1 MKLLKRMLLI
11 NWHYFSHSMIEFK
24 TLNFLTGQ
32 NAAGKSTIIDAL
44 QVVMLGETRSHIF
57 NKAANDKSERTL
69 IGYLKGELGDDGET
83 GFRYLRDGDFNAYIV
98 LEFYDTV
105 KDKSY
110 ITGIIFD
117 VYSDG
122 TQKNS
127 FFIADCEI
135 PENQFLNQGI
145 PINRNTLKQLLNH
158 QSNKKFSFYESQT
171 VYRQHLM
178 AKCGNIKHKF
188 FGLFKKAVPFSPIS
202 DIESFITEY
211 ITDIKGKPDIEEMQQ
226 NLRYYKRL
234 EKDAEAIQD
243 RIIKLEF
250 IEKTHQDYANK
261 MKRQLLHEEIAALG
275 QLKSYGNQF
284 EKLTIRLGDA
294 LQQLEEISRS
304 IEGHSIQ
311 KNELETLRDAL
322 IKERA
327 QSDVQSK
334 LDALNQQIEQ
344 EETKI
349 KSWLSQF
356 NETVKRFKTLA
367 QRYRELEQNQ
377 DQGHT
382 QNEHGDIDKLST
394 EILELTVNAL
404 KPSTA
409 EMIKSFNEFLNK
421 WHASNQ
427 EILATLKG
435 KALELSNQIKESKAT
450 LSDLEKGIKP
460 FPQNVVMLKRLLE
473 SKGIGHVT
481 ILSEVLDV
489 VDMRW
494 KNVIEGYLH
503 TQKFYLFVD
512 EADFEAA
519 LKIYDTEKNK
529 QGLYDVGLVD
539 VARLKTQRPQA
550 RELSLAH
557 LVTTAHEGAR
567 VFIDYTLGNVITC
580 DTITELRNHSIGITD
595 TGMLYQ
601 NYVARQLNPE
611 RWRVPYIGR
620 HAISSQIEM
629 IKSQLI
635 EHQETKVNLDAQVS
649 VYTEKCAISAMSE
662 YELNVHLEALG
673 RLSDFSVSQDKIQ
686 SLNLEKDRLD
696 LTYLSQ
702 LEKKIDENK
711 VELEE
716 IHQIIMRCSSEQ
728 GEARGEIHR
737 LKSELIPS
745 VQAQL
750 EDQKALVD
758 SVRFNQIRDEAAT
771 RFEKLLSDLQPPE
784 QITVNYSRSAKAAS
798 TDKDNSKSELIKKR
812 EDYNRTYH
820 MSHDASAESN
830 LIFEQALITLKES
843 NLPEYAGKIK
853 DAKEKTYEQFKDEFL
868 AKLKENIDTV
878 FAQIKELN
886 TAIKDSPFGTDL
898 YRFEVKPKSEMRLY
912 YDMIMDEL
920 LLKDSMSI
928 LSYAFNQKHH
938 EAIDELF
945 RMIVNVGDEVS
956 ADQRIMLEKNI
967 AYYTD
972 YRSYL
977 NFDLI
982 VKDQNGEEQRLSK
995 TLLKKSGGETQT
1007 PFYLSVLASFA
1018 HMYRIAHS
1026 GSSSETIRLIV
1037 FDESFS
1043 KMDQQRIE
1051 ESLKLLRKFNLQA
1064 IISAPPD
1071 KIVDITPHVDQNLC
1085 VFRSDNISFVKGFE
1099 KKELLDV

>member
-32 NAAGKSTIIDAL
+32 NAAGKSTLIDAM

-83 GFRYLRDGDFNAYIV
+83 GFRYLRDGDFNAYIA

-105 KDKSY
+105 KDKSF
-110 ITGIIFD
+110 ITGIVFD
-117 VYSDG
+117 VYGDG

-127 FFIADCEI
+127 FFIADCAL

-145 PINRNTLKQLLNH
+145 PINRNALKQLLNQH
-158 QSNKKFSFYESQT
+158 SNKKYSFYDSQT

-234 EKDAEAIQD
+234 EKDAEAVQD
-243 RIIKLEF
+243 RILKLEF
-250 IEKTHQDYANK
+250 IEKTHQDYENK
-261 MKRQLLHEEIAALG
+261 KRRQLLHEGIASLG
-275 QLKSYGNQF
+275 QLKSYRDHLEHLVNT
-284 EKLTIRLGDA
+284 LADNDHRLI
-294 LQQLEEISRS
+294 EIGRLLDR
-304 IEGHSIQ
+304 HSVQ
-311 KNELETLRDAL
+311 KSELETQRDEL

-334 LDALNQQIEQ
+334 LVSLNQQIEQ

-349 KSWLSQF
+349 RNWLIQF
-356 NETVKRFKTLA
+356 NETVMRIKTLA
-367 QRYRELEQNQ
+367 QHYRDLQ
-377 DQGHT
+377 DQ
-382 QNEHGDIDKLST
+382 EDDME
-394 EILELTVNAL
+394 EITHALVTLTVQSL
-404 KPSTA
+404 RPSTA
-409 EMIKSFNEFLNK
+409 DQMVTLNEVLVK
-421 WHASNQ
+421 WHTFNQ
-427 EILATLKG
+427 KTLTDFKAKELEIMQQTKVLDKM
-435 KALELSNQIKESKAT
+435 

-460 FPQNVVMLKRLLE
+460 FPRNVVHLKHLLE
-473 SKGIGHVT
+473 AKGISTVT

-489 VDMRW
+489 TDVRW

-503 TQKFYLFVD
+503 TQKFYLLVD
-512 EADFEAA
+512 EVDFEQA
-519 LKIYDTEKNK
+519 LNIYDAEKNK
-529 QGLYDVGLVD
+529 QNLFDVGLVD
-539 VARLKTQRPQA
+539 VARLKKQLPQA
-550 RELSLAH
+550 REKSLARY
-557 LVTTAHEGAR
+557 VTTAHEGAR
-567 VFIDYTLGNVITC
+567 VFIDFVLGNVMTC
-580 DTITELRNHSIGITD
+580 ESLTELRNHSIGITES
-595 TGMLYQ
+595 GMLYQ

-620 HAISSQIEM
+620 NAIASQIEM
-629 IKSQLI
+629 TKSQLN
-635 EHQETKVNLDAQVS
+635 ELKNTKAAVDAQIG
-649 VYTEKCAISAMSE
+649 VYTQKCDVVPLSE
-662 YELNVHLEALG
+662 YELKAHVET
-673 RLSDFSVSQDKIQ
+673 LSHWTDFGVSQDKIQ
-686 SLNLEKDRLD
+686 ALSLERERLD

-702 LEKKIDENK
+702 LEKKIEENK
-711 VELEE
+711 EKITETVAQLMACASDKGKVE
-716 IHQIIMRCSSEQ
+716 
-728 GEARGEIHR
+728 GEISR
-737 LKSELIPS
+737 LKAELIPN
-745 VQAQL
+745 VQSQL
-750 EDQKALVD
+750 DNQKALVD
-758 SVRFNQIRDEAAT
+758 SDKFDQVRDEAMT
-771 RFEKLLSDLQPPE
+771 RFEKLLSELKPD
-784 QITVNYSRSAKAAS
+784 QISMNYARSAKAAG
-798 TDKDNSKSELIKKR
+798 TDKENSKLELVKKR

-820 MSHDASAESN
+820 MSHDANAESN
-830 LIFEQALITLKES
+830 HIFEQALCTLKES

-853 DAKEKTYEQFKDEFL
+853 EAKEKTYEQFKDEFL

-878 FAQIKELN
+878 FAQIRELN
-886 TAIKDSPFGTDL
+886 TAIKDSPFGTDS
-898 YRFEVKPKSEMRLY
+898 YRFEVKPKSEMRVY

-945 RMIVNVGDEVS
+945 RMIVNIGDEVS
-956 ADQRIMLEKNI
+956 SEQRVMLEKNI

-1026 GSSSETIRLIV
+1026 GTSSETIRLIV
-1037 FDESFS
+1037 FDEAFS

-1099 KKELLDV
+1099 KKELLEV

>member
-1 MKLLKRMLLI
+1 
-11 NWHYFSHSMIEFK
+11 MIEFK

-83 GFRYLRDGDFNAYIV
+83 GFRYLREGDFNAYIA

-105 KDKSY
+105 KDKSF
-110 ITGIIFD
+110 ISGIVFD
-117 VYSDG
+117 VYGDG

-135 PENQFLNQGI
+135 PDNQFLSQGI
-145 PINRNTLKQLLNH
+145 PMNRSTLKQLLNH
-158 QSNKKFSFYESQT
+158 HSNKKFSFYDSQS

-234 EKDAEAIQD
+234 EKDAEAVQD
-243 RIIKLEF
+243 RIIKLES
-250 IEKTHQDYANK
+250 IDKTHQDYTTK
-261 MKRQLLHEEIAALG
+261 MWRQILHEGITSLG
-275 QLKSYGNQF
+275 QLKSYTNHLDHLTHVMEDNNQQF
-284 EKLTIRLGDA
+284 L
-294 LQQLEEISRS
+294 EISRL
-304 IEGHSIQ
+304 IEEHSS
-311 KNELETLRDAL
+311 KKYELETLRDTL
-322 IKERA
+322 IMERA

-334 LDALNQQIEQ
+334 LEALTQQIEQ

-349 KSWLSQF
+349 RNWLSQF
-356 NETVKRFKTLA
+356 NETVMRFNSLA
-367 QRYRELEQNQ
+367 QSYLEHQ
-377 DQGHT
+377 DQD
-382 QNEHGDIDKLST
+382 QNRNNNQQLAQYCMT
-394 EILELTVNAL
+394 LTVSSL
-404 KPSTA
+404 KPSTVDQ
-409 EMIKSFNEFLNK
+409 IKSFNDVLVK
-421 WHASNQ
+421 WNAFNQ
-427 EILATLKG
+427 KIMGDLKAKELEITKQLKE
-435 KALELSNQIKESKAT
+435 LETT

-460 FPQNVVMLKRLLE
+460 FPLNVIKLKQLLE
-473 SKGIGHVT
+473 SKGIGQVT
-481 ILSEVLDV
+481 ILSEVLEV
-489 VDMRW
+489 TELRW

-512 EADFEAA
+512 EVDFEEA
-519 LKIYDTEKNK
+519 LKIYDAEKNK
-529 QGLYDVGLVD
+529 QNLFDVGLVD
-539 VARLKTQRPQA
+539 VARLRKQQPQA
-550 RELSLAH
+550 REKSLAC

-567 VFIDYTLGNVITC
+567 IFIDFVLGNVMTC
-580 DTITELRNHSIGITD
+580 DSLVELRNHSIGITES
-595 TGMLYQ
+595 GMLYQ

-620 HAISSQIEM
+620 NSVESQIEM
-629 IKSQLI
+629 IKSQLFI
-635 EHQETKVNLDAQVS
+635 VKGNKVELDDQITAYTK
-649 VYTEKCAISAMSE
+649 KCEIAP
-662 YELNVHLEALG
+662 
-673 RLSDFSVSQDKIQ
+673 LSDFELNAHVEGLSRLNDFGFSQEKIQ
-686 SLNLEKDRLD
+686 KLSKERDSLD

-702 LEKKIDENK
+702 LDKKIEITKRSIFEIDANLMAYSSDKGKVEGEINRLK
-711 VELEE
+711 VEL
-716 IHQIIMRCSSEQ
+716 
-728 GEARGEIHR
+728 
-737 LKSELIPS
+737 IPN
-745 VQAQL
+745 AQMQL
-750 EDQKALVD
+750 DNQKALVD
-758 SVRFNQIRDEAAT
+758 SDKFDQVRDEAMT
-771 RFEKLLSDLQPPE
+771 RFEKLILDLQPD
-784 QITVNYSRSAKAAS
+784 QISINYSRSAKAAG
-798 TDKDNSKSELIKKR
+798 TDKDNIKKELIKKR

-820 MSHDASAESN
+820 MSHDAYAESN
-830 LIFEQALITLKES
+830 HLFEQALITLKES
-843 NLPEYAGKIK
+843 NLPEYASKIK

-886 TAIKDSPFGTDL
+886 SAIKDSPFGTDN
-898 YRFEVKPKSEMRLY
+898 YRFEVKPKSEMRVY

-938 EAIDELF
+938 DAIDELF
-945 RMIVNVGDEVS
+945 RMIVNVSDEVS
-956 ADQRIMLEKNI
+956 SEQRAMLEKNI

-982 VKDQNGEEQRLSK
+982 VKDQNGDEQRLSK

-1026 GSSSETIRLIV
+1026 GTSSETIRLIV
-1037 FDESFS
+1037 FDEAFS

-1051 ESLKLLRKFNLQA
+1051 ESLRLLRKFNLQA

-1099 KKELLDV
+1099 KKELMEV